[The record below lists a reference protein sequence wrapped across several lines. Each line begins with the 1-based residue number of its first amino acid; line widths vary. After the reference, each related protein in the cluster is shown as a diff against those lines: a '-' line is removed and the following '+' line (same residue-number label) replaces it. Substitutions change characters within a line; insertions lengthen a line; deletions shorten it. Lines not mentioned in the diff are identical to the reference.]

1 MRPEFREPVGPIGR
15 IARQREV
22 AEQVALIAGID
33 EAGVSP
39 VLGPLVV
46 SGAVFEVPEAHCR
59 ENLWGVLTGCVSRK
73 VSRKRRTI
81 AIGDS
86 KKLYVSGGSRG
97 IEPLERGVL
106 AMLAAS
112 GIHPTS
118 LRSLL
123 EAVCPRCLEFV
134 DGYPWYCGDLE
145 LPRSM
150 TAMNSRLSGNALAH
164 SFRRTGIRLVHLQG
178 NPVFAGQ
185 FNRQVSSIGNKA
197 TLLFGFTAE
206 RILEAF
212 ALCPPGQRMQIHVDR
227 QGGRRRY
234 LDVLQRILP
243 EARFRIV
250 EETDRTSRYEI
261 SLDGTAADV
270 VFAVGAEQTQLPV
283 ALASML
289 SKYVRELF
297 MELLNGY
304 WRQHA
309 PEIEPTAGYSQD
321 GKRFYR
327 QIRPVA
333 TRLGIADEL
342 FYRCR

>member
-1 MRPEFREPVGPIGR
+1 M
-15 IARQREV
+15 
-22 AEQVALIAGID
+22 ALIAGID

-46 SGAVFEVPEAHCR
+46 SGAVFEVPEAHR
-59 ENLWGVLTGCVSRK
+59 RDSLWGVLTGCVSRK
-73 VSRKRRTI
+73 VSRRRRTI

-86 KKLYVSGGSRG
+86 KKLYVSGGPRG

-106 AMLAAS
+106 AMLATC
-112 GIHPTS
+112 GIHPAS

-123 EAVCPRCLEFV
+123 EAVCPACLEFV
-134 DGYPWYCGDLE
+134 DGYPWYGGDLE
-145 LPRSM
+145 LPRSI
-150 TAMNSRLSGNALAH
+150 TAMSARLSGNALAH

-178 NPVFAGQ
+178 HPVFAGQ
-185 FNRQVSSIGNKA
+185 FNRRVASTGNKA
-197 TLLFGFTAE
+197 TMLFGYTAE

-212 ALCPPGQRMQIHVDR
+212 ALCPTGQGMQIHVDR

-234 LDVLQRILP
+234 LEVLQRILP
-243 EARFRIV
+243 GARLRIV

-261 SLDGTAADV
+261 SHEGRAAEV

-304 WRQHA
+304 WRGHA

-321 GKRFYR
+321 GNRFYR

-333 TRLGIADEL
+333 ARLGIAHDL